1 MNSTPSIRIE
11 KRILLPAW
19 DEKTQRNVIS
29 FWQKRGVTFTE
40 AEGETLQGWRGSLW
54 GNMTSFDMG
63 KLRAHLTVSRTGPTE
78 IECVLDVDT
87 SYQDITEWNEAY
99 WHLEIDT
106 LESYL
111 LRGDLREDEWRQFQ
125 RDSRAAAWQWTLS
138 LTQRGR
144 KMPPKP

>member
-1 MNSTPSIRIE
+1 MET
-11 KRILLPAW
+11 A
-19 DEKTQRNVIS
+19 
-29 FWQKRGVTFTE
+29 TE
-40 AEGETLQGWRGSLW
+40 NLQGRRGSLW

-63 KLRAHLTVSRTGPTE
+63 KLRAQLTVSRTGSTE

-87 SYQDITEWNEAY
+87 RYQDITEWNKAY
-99 WHLEIDT
+99 WHLEMDT

-111 LRGDLREDEWRQFQ
+111 LRGDLREDEWQKFQ
-125 RDSRAAAWQWTLS
+125 RSSRAAAWQWTLS